1 MSDNST
7 IGSPDLAHILA
18 KTRAAAERGSPGPLS
33 TGEALMAA
41 LVLNRPD
48 WLIALEYTIAEA
60 IERVGPEWARLIPAA
75 AKQFRQASEAAE
87 YRAAIQAHEARLTK
101 FIARQ
106 KSEDETIRF
115 SAKFVTSGSAP
126 GYRDVHLTFDLVPMG
141 DGPKPTIRATLIV
154 RPEDAETVV
163 SDITVVH
170 RFAWRKGPPLDA
182 KPDEQRPQWIG
193 PRTVEP
199 I

>member
-1 MSDNST
+1 MSDDST
-7 IGSPDLAHILA
+7 IGSADLAHILA
-18 KTRAAAERGSPGPLS
+18 KTRAAAERGGPGPLS

-48 WLIALEYTIAEA
+48 WLIAMEYTIADA

-75 AKQFRQASEAAE
+75 AKQFKQESDAAE
-87 YRAAIQAHEARLTK
+87 YRAAILAHEARLTK
-101 FIARQ
+101 FTARQ
-106 KSEDETIRF
+106 QSEDETIDF
-115 SAKFVTSGSAP
+115 STKFVRSGSAP

-141 DGPKPTIRATLIV
+141 DGPKPTIRATLFV

-163 SDITVVH
+163 IDITDVH
-170 RFAWRKGPPLDA
+170 RFAWRKGPPIDA

-193 PRTVEP
+193 P
-199 I
+199 

>member
-101 FIARQ
+101 FTARQ

-126 GYRDVHLTFDLVPMG
+126 GYRDAHLTFDLVPMG

-182 KPDEQRPQWIG
+182 KTDEQRPQWIG